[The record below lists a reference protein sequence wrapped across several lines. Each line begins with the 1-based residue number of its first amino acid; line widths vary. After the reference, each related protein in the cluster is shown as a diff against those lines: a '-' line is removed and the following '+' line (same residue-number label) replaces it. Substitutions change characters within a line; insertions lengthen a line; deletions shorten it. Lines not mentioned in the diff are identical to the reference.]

1 MTFLNCVT
9 YANATL
15 YKYGTRIAFYMGR
28 LGRHP
33 TEPAEP
39 AKFEAEQPTKSAD

>member
-15 YKYGTRIAFYMGR
+15 YKYGTRIALSLWADWADILQSPGAE
-28 LGRHP
+28 HP
-33 TEPAEP
+33 
-39 AKFEAEQPTKSAD
+39 